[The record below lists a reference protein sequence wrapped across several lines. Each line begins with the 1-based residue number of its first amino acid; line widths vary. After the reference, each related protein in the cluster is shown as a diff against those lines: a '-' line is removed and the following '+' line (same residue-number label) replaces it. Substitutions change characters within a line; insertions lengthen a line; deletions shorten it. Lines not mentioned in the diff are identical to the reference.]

1 MATQDATLFE
11 RIGGERGLEQLIENF
26 YERVLADVELAHFFA
41 RSSMDK
47 VRRMQREFF
56 GAALDG
62 PQVYSGLS
70 LSWVHSGRGITPHH
84 FNLFGQH
91 LLATLSESGVDE
103 VDVREVVHRISVHK
117 NDITGEGY

>member
-1 MATQDATLFE
+1 MATQEGNLFD
-11 RIGGERGLEQLIENF
+11 RIGGELGLERLLADF
-26 YERVLADVELAHFFA
+26 YDRVLADAELAHFFA

-70 LSWVHSGRGITPHH
+70 LSWVHSGRGITTHH

-91 LLATLSESGVDE
+91 LLATLSESGIDE